1 MTESR
6 ADRIHKSEN
15 ARQRRKTV
23 KDIVF
28 TRTRKLYDKLR
39 RKRRKKKK

>member
-23 KDIVF
+23 KDIV
-28 TRTRKLYDKLR
+28 LQGQENYMIN
-39 RKRRKKKK
+39 